1 MTAAPPPQGRAG
13 GVEVVE
19 PSDEGGRDPHPHVH
33 AKKSARTTSASYQA
47 AEHNAKAII
56 VYNLCSAISIGTAL
70 GPFFEKYVLQVQ
82 QELGSRVSSSDPD
95 LLDSREHPNKKY
107 SLLVGSCRGLLKT
120 VYIVVLAVTNMAWAS
135 LALRALEA
143 SLGRSSIALACQPLS
158 TFSVSKKSL
167 ALAVKEDKHR

>member
-13 GVEVVE
+13 GEEVVE
-19 PSDEGGRDPHPHVH
+19 PSDEGGRDQHVH

-82 QELGSRVSSSDPD
+82 QELGWSQ
-95 LLDSREHPNKKY
+95 
-107 SLLVGSCRGLLKT
+107 LVRS
-120 VYIVVLAVTNMAWAS
+120 
-135 LALRALEA
+135 
-143 SLGRSSIALACQPLS
+143 RSSP
-158 TFSVSKKSL
+158 
-167 ALAVKEDKHR
+167 